1 MKLFAER
8 KATVTAG
15 AVLIGMALMAAAA
28 PVLTPYLPDGIDLAG
43 RRAAPSFGH
52 LFGTD
57 ELGRDVFTRTL
68 YGARISL
75 VIGLLAAGVT
85 AAIGVTIGAV
95 AGYVG
100 GWIDNILMRLTDTM
114 LSVPRLPLL
123 MIAAAIM
130 EPSVPTL
137 ILLIGVVGWMETAR
151 VIRAEFLSLKQRTYV
166 EAARATGMLPAR
178 IMVRHLLPAAAPAAV
193 VAATL
198 AVGRAIL
205 LESAMSF
212 FGVGVQ
218 PPQPSLGN
226 MLYQAQTS
234 MATEPWL
241 AFFPGIFIF
250 LTVLTVF
257 MVGSELGASKC
268 THFVIGHSLL
278 DIQTSF
284 AKLQSAALAAHG
296 R

>member
-1 MKLFAER
+1 MKLPRER
-8 KATVTAG
+8 LTTIVAG
-15 AVLIGMALMAAAA
+15 AALLGMALSAAAA
-28 PVLTPYLPDGIDLAG
+28 PVITPYLPDAINLAD
-43 RRAAPSFGH
+43 RRAAPSLTH

-75 VIGLLAAGVT
+75 VIGLLAAAVT
-85 AAIGVTIGAV
+85 AAVGVTIGAV
-95 AGYVG
+95 SGYVR
-100 GWIDNILMRLTDTM
+100 GWVDNVLMRTTDAM

-123 MIAAAIM
+123 MIAAAIL
-130 EPSVPTL
+130 EPSVPVL
-137 ILLIGVVGWMETAR
+137 ILLIGLAGWMETAR
-151 VIRAEFLSLKQRTYV
+151 VIRAEFLSLSERTYV
-166 EAARATGMLPAR
+166 EAARAAGMLPAR
-178 IMVRHLLPAAAPAAV
+178 IVIRHLLPAAAPAAV

-257 MVGSELGASKC
+257 LVGSDLGTKE
-268 THFVIGHSLL
+268 VL
-278 DIQTSF
+278 
-284 AKLQSAALAAHG
+284 
-296 R
+296 

>member
-1 MKLFAER
+1 MRPLPKRRTTLI
-8 KATVTAG
+8 AG
-15 AVLIGMALMAAAA
+15 AILLGMALMAATA
-28 PVLTPYLPDGIDLAG
+28 PLVTPYLPDGIDLAG
-43 RRAAPSFGH
+43 RRAAPSFAH

-75 VIGLLAAGVT
+75 VIGLLAAAVT
-85 AAIGVTIGAV
+85 AAIGVTVGAV
-95 AGYVG
+95 SGFLR
-100 GWIDNILMRLTDTM
+100 GWVDNVLMRITDTM

-123 MIAAAIM
+123 MIAAAIL

-137 ILLIGVVGWMETAR
+137 ILLIGVAGWMETAR
-151 VIRAEFLSLKQRTYV
+151 VIRAEFLSLRQRTYV
-166 EAARATGMLPAR
+166 EAARATGMKPGR
-178 IMVRHLLPAAAPAAV
+178 IMVRHLLPGAAPAAV

-241 AFFPGIFIF
+241 AFFPGVFIF

-257 MVGSELGASKC
+257 LVGSDLGVKEL
-268 THFVIGHSLL
+268 
-278 DIQTSF
+278 Q
-284 AKLQSAALAAHG
+284 
-296 R
+296 

>member
-1 MKLFAER
+1 MMRLGDR
-8 KATVTAG
+8 RTA
-15 AVLIGMALMAAAA
+15 LIAGSIMVGMGLMALAA
-28 PVLTPYLPDGIDLAG
+28 PILTSYLPDAIDLAD
-43 RRAAPSFGH
+43 RRAAPSFRH

-68 YGARISL
+68 YGTRISL

-85 AAIGVTIGAV
+85 AAIGVTVGAV
-95 AGYVG
+95 AGYMR
-100 GWIDNILMRLTDTM
+100 GWVDNVLMRLTDTM

-123 MIAAAIM
+123 MIAAAILD
-130 EPSVPTL
+130 PSVPML

-151 VIRAEFLSLKQRTYV
+151 VIRAEFLSLSQRTYV
-166 EAARATGMLPAR
+166 EAARATGMVPAR
-178 IMVRHLLPAAAPAAV
+178 IVVRHLLPAAAPAAV

-226 MLYQAQTS
+226 MLYQAQTT

-241 AFFPGIFIF
+241 AFFPGISIF

-257 MVGSELGASKC
+257 LVGSELGAKEA
-268 THFVIGHSLL
+268 I
-278 DIQTSF
+278 
-284 AKLQSAALAAHG
+284 
-296 R
+296 

>member
-1 MKLFAER
+1 MKRLGDRRA
-8 KATVTAG
+8 AVIAG
-15 AVLIGMALMAAAA
+15 AILLVLALMAAAA
-28 PVLTPYLPDGIDLAG
+28 PLITPYPPDTIDLED
-43 RRAAPSFGH
+43 RTAAPSLEH
-52 LFGTD
+52 VFGTD

-68 YGARISL
+68 YGARVSL
-75 VIGLLAAGVT
+75 VIGLLAAAVT

-95 AGYVG
+95 AGYLR
-100 GWIDNILMRLTDTM
+100 GWIDNILMRITDTM

-123 MIAAAIM
+123 MIAAAIF
-130 EPSVPTL
+130 EPSVATL
-137 ILLIGVVGWMETAR
+137 IILIGVVGWMETAR
-151 VIRAEFLSLKQRTYV
+151 VIRSEFLSLRQRTYV
-166 EAARATGMLPAR
+166 EAARATGMVPAR
-178 IMVRHLLPAAAPAAV
+178 IVVRHLLPAAAPAAV

-198 AVGRAIL
+198 AVGRAVL

-212 FGVGVQ
+212 FGVGIQ

-250 LTVLTVF
+250 LTVITVF
-257 MVGSELGASKC
+257 LVGSELGAKE
-268 THFVIGHSLL
+268 
-278 DIQTSF
+278 
-284 AKLQSAALAAHG
+284 A

>member
-1 MKLFAER
+1 MKRLTDR
-8 KATVTAG
+8 RATLIAG
-15 AVLIGMALMAAAA
+15 AVLLGMGLMAAAA
-28 PVLTPYLPDGIDLAG
+28 PILTSYLPDGIDLAG
-43 RRAAPSFGH
+43 RRAAPSFAH

-123 MIAAAIM
+123 MIAAAIL

-151 VIRAEFLSLKQRTYV
+151 VIRAEFLSLSQRSYV

-178 IMVRHLLPAAAPAAV
+178 IIIRHLLPAAAPAAV

-257 MVGSELGASKC
+257 MVGSELGAKES
-268 THFVIGHSLL
+268 
-278 DIQTSF
+278 
-284 AKLQSAALAAHG
+284 
-296 R
+296 

>member
-8 KATVTAG
+8 KATVIAG

-28 PVLTPYLPDGIDLAG
+28 PVLTPYLPDSIDLAG

-75 VIGLLAAGVT
+75 VIGLLAAAVT

-95 AGYVG
+95 SGYVG

-178 IMVRHLLPAAAPAAV
+178 IMARHLLPAAAPAAV

-257 MVGSELGASKC
+257 MVGSDLGAKE
-268 THFVIGHSLL
+268 V
-278 DIQTSF
+278 Q
-284 AKLQSAALAAHG
+284 
-296 R
+296 

>member
-1 MKLFAER
+1 MKRLGGRRTA
-8 KATVTAG
+8 VIAG
-15 AVLIGMALMAAAA
+15 AILLVLALMAAAA
-28 PVLTPYLPDGIDLAG
+28 PLITPYLPDTIDLED
-43 RRAAPSFGH
+43 RRAAPSLEH

-68 YGARISL
+68 YGARVSL
-75 VIGLLAAGVT
+75 VIGLLAAAVT

-95 AGYVG
+95 AGYLR
-100 GWIDNILMRLTDTM
+100 GWIDNILMRITDTM

-123 MIAAAIM
+123 MIAAAIF
-130 EPSVPTL
+130 EPSVATL
-137 ILLIGVVGWMETAR
+137 IILIGVVGWMETAR
-151 VIRAEFLSLKQRTYV
+151 VIRSEFLSLRQRTYV
-166 EAARATGMLPAR
+166 EAARATGMVPAR
-178 IMVRHLLPAAAPAAV
+178 IVVRHLLPAAAPAAV

-198 AVGRAIL
+198 AVGRAVL

-212 FGVGVQ
+212 FGVGIQ

-250 LTVLTVF
+250 LTVITVF
-257 MVGSELGASKC
+257 LVGSEVGAKE
-268 THFVIGHSLL
+268 VL
-278 DIQTSF
+278 
-284 AKLQSAALAAHG
+284 
-296 R
+296 

>member
-1 MKLFAER
+1 MKRLGDR
-8 KATVTAG
+8 RATLAAG
-15 AVLIGMALMAAAA
+15 AVLLGMALMAAAA
-28 PVLTPYLPDGIDLAG
+28 PIMTSYLPDGIDLAG
-43 RRAAPSFGH
+43 RRAAPSFTH

-68 YGARISL
+68 YGARVSL

-85 AAIGVTIGAV
+85 AAIGVTIGAM

-100 GWIDNILMRLTDTM
+100 GWIDNLLMRLTDTM

-123 MIAAAIM
+123 LIAAALM
-130 EPSVPTL
+130 EPSVPML

-151 VIRAEFLSLKQRTYV
+151 VIRAEFLSLSQRTYV

-178 IMVRHLLPAAAPAAV
+178 IIVRHLLPAAAPAAV

-257 MVGSELGASKC
+257 MVGSELGVKE
-268 THFVIGHSLL
+268 T
-278 DIQTSF
+278 
-284 AKLQSAALAAHG
+284 
-296 R
+296 

>member
-1 MKLFAER
+1 MMHSMPR
-8 KATVTAG
+8 RATILAG
-15 AVLIGMALMAAAA
+15 ASLLAMAMAAALA
-28 PVLTPYLPDGIDLAG
+28 PFLTPYLPDGIDLAN
-43 RRAAPSFGH
+43 RRAAPSLIH
-52 LFGTD
+52 PFGTD

-68 YGARISL
+68 YGARVSL
-75 VIGLLAAGVT
+75 IIGLLAAAVT
-85 AAIGVTIGAV
+85 AAVGVAIGATS
-95 AGYVG
+95 GYLK
-100 GWIDNILMRLTDTM
+100 GWIDNVLMRLTDAM
-114 LSVPRLPLL
+114 LSIPRLPLL
-123 MIAAAIM
+123 MIAAAIV
-130 EPSVPTL
+130 EPSVPVL
-137 ILLIGVVGWMETAR
+137 ILLIGLAGWMETAR
-151 VIRAEFLSLKQRTYV
+151 VIRAEFLSLSERTYV
-166 EAARATGMLPAR
+166 EAAKATGMLPVR
-178 IMVRHLLPAAAPAAV
+178 IVLRHLLPAAAPAAV

-250 LTVLTVF
+250 LTVLAVF
-257 MVGSELGASKC
+257 LVGSDLGAKEM
-268 THFVIGHSLL
+268 
-278 DIQTSF
+278 
-284 AKLQSAALAAHG
+284 

>member
-1 MKLFAER
+1 MKGIVER
-8 KATVTAG
+8 KAALIAG
-15 AVLIGMALMAAAA
+15 CALAGMAALAALA
-28 PVLTPYLPDGIDLAG
+28 PILTPYLPDGIDLAG
-43 RRAAPSFGH
+43 RRAAPSFTH

-68 YGARISL
+68 YGARISM

-85 AAIGVTIGAV
+85 AVIGVTVGAI

-100 GWIDNILMRLTDTM
+100 GLIDNILMRLTDTM

-130 EPSVPTL
+130 EPSVPLL
-137 ILLIGVVGWMETAR
+137 IILIGVVGWMETAR

-166 EAARATGMLPAR
+166 EAARATGMLPGR
-178 IMVRHLLPAAAPAAV
+178 IIIRHLLPAAAPAAV

-218 PPQPSLGN
+218 PPKPSLGN
-226 MLYQAQTS
+226 MLYQAQTT

-257 MVGSELGASKC
+257 MVGSELGAKEA
-268 THFVIGHSLL
+268 I
-278 DIQTSF
+278 
-284 AKLQSAALAAHG
+284 
-296 R
+296 

>member
-1 MKLFAER
+1 MKGIADR
-8 KATVTAG
+8 KAALIAG
-15 AVLIGMALMAAAA
+15 GILAGMAALAAAA

-43 RRAAPSFGH
+43 RRAAPSFHH

-75 VIGLLAAGVT
+75 VIGLLAAAVT

-123 MIAAAIM
+123 MIAAAIL
-130 EPSVPTL
+130 EPSVPAL

-151 VIRAEFLSLKQRTYV
+151 VIRAEVLSLKQRTFV
-166 EAARATGMLPAR
+166 EAARATGLLPVR
-178 IMVRHLLPAAAPAAV
+178 IIVRHLLPAAAPAAV

-257 MVGSELGASKC
+257 LVGSELGTKEA
-268 THFVIGHSLL
+268 
-278 DIQTSF
+278 
-284 AKLQSAALAAHG
+284 
-296 R
+296 

>member
-1 MKLFAER
+1 VKGIANRRAALI
-8 KATVTAG
+8 AG
-15 AVLIGMALMAAAA
+15 CVLGGMALLAAAA

-43 RRAAPSFGH
+43 RRAAPSLQH

-75 VIGLLAAGVT
+75 VIGLLAAAVT

-100 GWIDNILMRLTDTM
+100 SWIDNILMRLTDTM

-123 MIAAAIM
+123 MIAAAIL
-130 EPSVPTL
+130 EPSVATL

-151 VIRAEFLSLKQRTYV
+151 VIRAEILSLKQRTYV
-166 EAARATGMLPAR
+166 EAARATGMLPGR

-226 MLYQAQTS
+226 MLYQAQTT

-257 MVGSELGASKC
+257 MVGSELGAKE
-268 THFVIGHSLL
+268 T
-278 DIQTSF
+278 
-284 AKLQSAALAAHG
+284 A
-296 R
+296 

>member
-15 AVLIGMALMAAAA
+15 PVLIGMALMAAAA

-257 MVGSELGASKC
+257 MVGSELGAME
-268 THFVIGHSLL
+268 V
-278 DIQTSF
+278 
-284 AKLQSAALAAHG
+284 
-296 R
+296 

>member
-1 MKLFAER
+1 MKRLRDR
-8 KATVTAG
+8 KGTIVAG
-15 AVLIGMALMAAAA
+15 AVLVGMALLAAAA
-28 PVLTPYLPDGIDLAG
+28 PLITPYLPDQIDLAG
-43 RRAAPSFGH
+43 RRAGPSFTH

-68 YGARISL
+68 YGARVSL
-75 VIGLLAAGVT
+75 IIGLLAAAVT
-85 AAIGVTIGAV
+85 AAVGVTIGAV
-95 AGYVG
+95 AGYVR
-100 GWIDNILMRLTDTM
+100 GWVDNVLMRVTDAM

-123 MIAAAIM
+123 MIAAAIF
-130 EPSVPTL
+130 EPSVPML
-137 ILLIGVVGWMETAR
+137 ILLIGLAGWMETAR
-151 VIRAEFLSLKQRTYV
+151 VIRAEFLSLSQRTYV
-166 EAARATGMLPAR
+166 EAARATGMVPAR
-178 IMVRHLLPAAAPAAV
+178 IVIRHLLPAAAPAAV

-205 LESAMSF
+205 IESAMSF
-212 FGVGVQ
+212 FGVGIQ

-257 MVGSELGASKC
+257 LVGSDLGTKE
-268 THFVIGHSLL
+268 VL
-278 DIQTSF
+278 
-284 AKLQSAALAAHG
+284 
-296 R
+296 

>member
-257 MVGSELGASKC
+257 MVGSELGAME
-268 THFVIGHSLL
+268 V
-278 DIQTSF
+278 
-284 AKLQSAALAAHG
+284 
-296 R
+296 

>member
-1 MKLFAER
+1 MKRLGER
-8 KATVTAG
+8 RATVIAG
-15 AVLIGMALMAAAA
+15 VVLLGMVLMAAAA
-28 PVLTPYLPDGIDLAG
+28 PVLTPYLPDGIDLSG
-43 RRAAPSFGH
+43 RRAGPSLAH

-75 VIGLLAAGVT
+75 IIGLLAAAVT
-85 AAIGVTIGAV
+85 AIVGIAVGAV
-95 AGYVG
+95 SGYVG
-100 GWIDNILMRLTDTM
+100 GWIDNVLMRVTDAM

-123 MIAAAIM
+123 MIAAAIF
-130 EPSVPTL
+130 EPSVPML
-137 ILLIGVVGWMETAR
+137 IIQIGLVGWMQTAR
-151 VIRAEFLSLKQRTYV
+151 VIRAEFLSLSQRTYV

-178 IMVRHLLPAAAPAAV
+178 IVLRHLLPAAAPAAV
-193 VAATL
+193 VATTL

-205 LESAMSF
+205 IESAMSF

-257 MVGSELGASKC
+257 LVGSDLGTKE
-268 THFVIGHSLL
+268 VL
-278 DIQTSF
+278 
-284 AKLQSAALAAHG
+284 
-296 R
+296 

>member
-1 MKLFAER
+1 MKRLNLR
-8 KATVTAG
+8 RSTLVAG
-15 AVLIGMALMAAAA
+15 AILIGMALMAAAA
-28 PVLTPYLPDGIDLAG
+28 PLISPYLPDGIDLAG
-43 RRAAPSFGH
+43 RRAAPSLGH

-57 ELGRDVFTRTL
+57 ELGRDMFTRTL

-95 AGYVG
+95 AGYLG

-123 MIAAAIM
+123 MIAAAIL

-151 VIRAEFLSLKQRTYV
+151 VIRAEFLTLKQRTYV
-166 EAARATGMLPAR
+166 EAARATGMIPAR
-178 IMVRHLLPAAAPAAV
+178 IMIRHLLPAAAPAAV

-257 MVGSELGASKC
+257 MVGSELGAKE
-268 THFVIGHSLL
+268 V
-278 DIQTSF
+278 
-284 AKLQSAALAAHG
+284 
-296 R
+296 

>member
-1 MKLFAER
+1 MKEIFGR
-8 KATVTAG
+8 KAALIAG
-15 AVLIGMALMAAAA
+15 CVLAGMALLAVLA
-28 PVLTPYLPDGIDLAG
+28 PILTLYLPDGIDLPG
-43 RRAAPSFGH
+43 RRAAPSITH

-68 YGARISL
+68 YGARISM

-85 AAIGVTIGAV
+85 ALIGVTIGAV

-100 GWIDNILMRLTDTM
+100 GLTDNILMRLTDTM

-130 EPSVPTL
+130 EPSVPML

-151 VIRAEFLSLKQRTYV
+151 VIRAEFLTLKQRTYV
-166 EAARATGMLPAR
+166 EAARATGMLPGR
-178 IMVRHLLPAAAPAAV
+178 IIVRHLLPAAAPAAV

-226 MLYQAQTS
+226 MLYQAQTT

-257 MVGSELGASKC
+257 MVGSELGA
-268 THFVIGHSLL
+268 TE
-278 DIQTSF
+278 TT
-284 AKLQSAALAAHG
+284 
-296 R
+296 

>member
-1 MKLFAER
+1 MMRLGDR
-8 KATVTAG
+8 RTA
-15 AVLIGMALMAAAA
+15 LIAGSIMVGMGLMALAA
-28 PVLTPYLPDGIDLAG
+28 PILTSYLPDGIDLAD
-43 RRAAPSFGH
+43 RRAAPSFRH

-68 YGARISL
+68 YGTRISL

-85 AAIGVTIGAV
+85 AAIGVTVGAV
-95 AGYVG
+95 AGYMR
-100 GWIDNILMRLTDTM
+100 GWVDNVLMRLTDTM

-123 MIAAAIM
+123 MIAAAILD
-130 EPSVPTL
+130 PSVPML

-151 VIRAEFLSLKQRTYV
+151 VIRAEFLSLSQRTYV
-166 EAARATGMLPAR
+166 EAARATGMVPAR
-178 IMVRHLLPAAAPAAV
+178 IVVRHLLPAAAPAAV

-257 MVGSELGASKC
+257 LVGSELGAKER
-268 THFVIGHSLL
+268 
-278 DIQTSF
+278 
-284 AKLQSAALAAHG
+284 A
-296 R
+296 

>member
-1 MKLFAER
+1 MRPSAKRRSLYLAS
-8 KATVTAG
+8 
-15 AVLIGMALMAAAA
+15 AVLLGMALTAAAA
-28 PVLTPYLPDGIDLAG
+28 PFLTSYLPDGIDLG
-43 RRAAPSFGH
+43 NRRAAPSFSH

-85 AAIGVTIGAV
+85 AVIGVTIGATS
-95 AGYVG
+95 GYLG
-100 GWIDNILMRLTDTM
+100 GWIDNVLMRVTDTM
-114 LSVPRLPLL
+114 LSIPRLPLL
-123 MIAAAIM
+123 MIAAAIL

-151 VIRAEFLSLKQRTYV
+151 VVRAEFLSLRQRTYI
-166 EAARATGMLPAR
+166 EAARASGMLPVR
-178 IMVRHLLPAAAPAAV
+178 IVVRHLLPAAAPAAV

-241 AFFPGIFIF
+241 AFFPGVFIF
-250 LTVLTVF
+250 LTVIAVF
-257 MVGSELGASKC
+257 FIGSNLGPQQA
-268 THFVIGHSLL
+268 G
-278 DIQTSF
+278 
-284 AKLQSAALAAHG
+284 
-296 R
+296 

>member
-1 MKLFAER
+1 MKQLR
-8 KATVTAG
+8 DRRATLIAG
-15 AVLIGMALMAAAA
+15 SVLLAMALMAAAA
-28 PVLTPYLPDGIDLAG
+28 PVITPYLPDTLDLAG
-43 RRAAPSFGH
+43 RRAGPSLTH

-68 YGARISL
+68 YGARVSL
-75 VIGLLAAGVT
+75 VIGLLAAAVT
-85 AAIGVTIGAV
+85 AAVGVTIGAV
-95 AGYVG
+95 SGYVR
-100 GWIDNILMRLTDTM
+100 GWVDNVLMRVTDAM
-114 LSVPRLPLL
+114 MSVPTLPLL
-123 MIAAAIM
+123 MIAAAIF
-130 EPSVPTL
+130 EPSVPML
-137 ILLIGVVGWMETAR
+137 IVLIGFAGWMQTAR
-151 VIRAEFLSLKQRTYV
+151 VIRAEVLSLSQRTYV

-178 IMVRHLLPAAAPAAV
+178 IVIRHLLPAAAPAAV
-193 VAATL
+193 VATTL

-234 MATEPWL
+234 MSTEPWL

-257 MVGSELGASKC
+257 LVGSDLGTKE
-268 THFVIGHSLL
+268 VL
-278 DIQTSF
+278 
-284 AKLQSAALAAHG
+284 
-296 R
+296 